1 MQMFY
6 YNLLKIMVPVVLSMV
21 VIARM
26 VEGVGKS
33 QVIVMWSMML
43 M

>member
-1 MQMFY
+1 MFY